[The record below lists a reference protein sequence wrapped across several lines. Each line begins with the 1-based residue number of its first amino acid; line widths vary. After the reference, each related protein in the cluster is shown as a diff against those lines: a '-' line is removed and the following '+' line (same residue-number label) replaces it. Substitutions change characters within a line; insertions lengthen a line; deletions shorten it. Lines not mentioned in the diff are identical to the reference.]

1 VSIANRLRRLFVFTP
16 PDPVGFWRA
25 RAQDSGWFS
34 VMWRNPAYNELA
46 HRDQWAA
53 IERNLPERRGA
64 VLDLGCGTGRLSA
77 RLAGLFDRYVGV
89 DLDTMVEEA
98 RRRNPDLDVEFVPSS
113 VQEYDYPADSFDLV
127 LSMAC
132 LASACRAEEFPDVAR
147 RIVAAT
153 RSGGHVVLIDPFHR
167 LPALTRTCRL
177 SSREVVEI
185 FEGLGAEL
193 LEWSG
198 VHFIPARLLFARPQL
213 AGAAGL
219 TRFGYAAGEAVMR
232 LAPRSLSDY
241 KVLAFRK
248 P

>member
-1 VSIANRLRRLFVFTP
+1 VSFANRLRRLFVYTP

-53 IERNLPERRGA
+53 IERNLPARRGA
-64 VLDLGCGTGRLSA
+64 VLDLGCGTGRLSPK
-77 RLAGLFDRYVGV
+77 LAGLFDRYVGV

-98 RRRNPDLDVEFVPSS
+98 RRRNPELNAEFVAASA
-113 VQEYDYPADSFDLV
+113 QEYEYPEDSFDLV

-132 LASACRAEEFPDVAR
+132 LASACRAEELPDVAR

-167 LPALTRTCRL
+167 FPALTRTCRL
-177 SSREVVEI
+177 SSRDVVEI
-185 FEGLGAEL
+185 FESLGMKLVE
-193 LEWSG
+193 STG
-198 VHFIPARLLFARPQL
+198 VHFIPARLLFARSQL

-219 TRFGYAAGEAVMR
+219 TRAGYRAGEAIMS
-232 LAPRSLSDY
+232 LAPRVLSDY

>member
-1 VSIANRLRRLFVFTP
+1 MSFANRLRRLFVYTP

-25 RAQDSGWFS
+25 RAGDSGWFS

-77 RLAGLFDRYVGV
+77 KLAGLFDRYVGV
-89 DLDTMVEEA
+89 DLDTMVDEA
-98 RRRNPDLDVEFVPSS
+98 RRRNPDLNAEFVAASA
-113 VQEYDYPADSFDLV
+113 QEYDYPADTFDLV

-132 LASACRAEEFPDVAR
+132 LASACRADELPDVAR
-147 RIVAAT
+147 RMVAAT
-153 RSGGHVVLIDPFHR
+153 RSGGRIVMIDPFHR

-185 FEGLGAEL
+185 FEGLGMQLVE
-193 LEWSG
+193 STG
-198 VHFIPARLLFARPQL
+198 VHFIPARLLLARPQF
-213 AGAAGL
+213 AGAAAL
-219 TRFGYAAGEAVMR
+219 TSAGYRAGETVMQI
-232 LAPRSLSDY
+232 APRSLSDY
-241 KVLAFRK
+241 KVIAFRK

>member
-1 VSIANRLRRLFVFTP
+1 MSLASRVRRLFVYTP
-16 PDPVGFWRA
+16 PDAVGFWRA
-25 RAQDSGWFS
+25 RARDRGWLS
-34 VMWRNPAYNELA
+34 VMWRNPAYNDLA

-98 RRRNPDLDVEFVPSS
+98 RRRNPDLDAEFVAAS
-113 VQEYDYPADSFDLV
+113 VQEYDFPEAAFDLV

-132 LASACRAEEFPDVAR
+132 LASACRAEEMPEVAR
-147 RIVAAT
+147 RMYRAARPGGRIVM
-153 RSGGHVVLIDPFHR
+153 IDPFHR
-167 LPALTRTCRL
+167 LPALTRTCRV
-177 SSREVVEI
+177 SSREVI
-185 FEGLGAEL
+185 RTFERLGAEL
-193 LEWSG
+193 DESSG
-198 VHFIPARLLFARPQL
+198 VHFIPVRLLLARERFAGRE
-213 AGAAGL
+213 GL
-219 TRFGYAAGEAVMR
+219 TRRAYAAGEAVLR

-241 KVLAFRK
+241 KVIALRK